1 MFVIIV
7 NVSIKFF
14 YRFLSKKLMQLLKS
28 ICYESFCSSL
38 VQDIS
43 WDELKIAE
51 KVKKKFL
58 NKYLKNYLS
67 KIYLSI

>member
-1 MFVIIV
+1 
-7 NVSIKFF
+7 
-14 YRFLSKKLMQLLKS
+14 MQLLKS